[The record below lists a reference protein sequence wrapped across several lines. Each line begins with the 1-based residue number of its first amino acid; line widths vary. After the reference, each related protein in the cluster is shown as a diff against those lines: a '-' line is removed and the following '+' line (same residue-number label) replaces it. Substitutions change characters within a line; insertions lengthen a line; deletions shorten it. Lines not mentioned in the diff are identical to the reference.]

1 MEAPKKVLVRTD
13 LGKNSTHVINTV
25 KKKKSDLLA
34 SRCSLLKAL
43 HQFKSPH

>member
-25 KKKKSDLLA
+25 KKKNQIFWPLDVHS
-34 SRCSLLKAL
+34 
-43 HQFKSPH
+43 

>member
-25 KKKKSDLLA
+25 KKKIRFSGLWMFTPEGLT
-34 SRCSLLKAL
+34 
-43 HQFKSPH
+43 PI